1 MVSRAEAKYGE
12 PSRRV
17 TLEIVD
23 SGGASGL
30 MGLAS
35 WAGIQGAKEDEYGSE
50 KTERINGRTVHE
62 KRSKGGTDEYEMIL
76 GDRFM
81 VSAKSS
87 DVHVDQLKAAVAGM
101 DLARIEAMKDAGVQ
115 KP

>member
-1 MVSRAEAKYGE
+1 MR
-12 PSRRV
+12 
-17 TLEIVD
+17 
-23 SGGASGL
+23 
-30 MGLAS
+30 
-35 WAGIQGAKEDEYGSE
+35 YGSE

-62 KRSKGGTDEYEMIL
+62 KRSKGGTDEYDMIL